1 MRSRSHFFRLPTIQ
15 FQIVTLTGESCVEQ
29 LHLFPWMRTGHG
41 GKVFSL
47 TPHPTYITFKS
58 NHNISYFLLVYM
70 TMNTRVTK
78 LKNLYAFCGWIYR
91 YLLTCISVWYSYG
104 NIKGC
109 FDKRCEFALTFLC
122 KVMYNVVVN
131 CPKFT

>member
-1 MRSRSHFFRLPTIQ
+1 MGMRSRSHFFCLPTTQ

-29 LHLFPWMRTGHG
+29 LHLFPWMWTGHG

-58 NHNISYFLLVYM
+58 NHNILYFLLVYM

-91 YLLTCISVWYSYG
+91 YLLTCISEYDIPMATSKVVL
-104 NIKGC
+104 IKDVNLLSR
-109 FDKRCEFALTFLC
+109 FFAKWCTMLL
-122 KVMYNVVVN
+122 
-131 CPKFT
+131 

>member
-1 MRSRSHFFRLPTIQ
+1 MRSRSHFFCLPTTQ

-58 NHNISYFLLVYM
+58 NHNIQYFLLVYM

-78 LKNLYAFCGWIYR
+78 LKNCNPGGNKNKHGVTKIHLKFDFEDVYCLANFF
-91 YLLTCISVWYSYG
+91 SYS
-104 NIKGC
+104 N
-109 FDKRCEFALTFLC
+109 RS
-122 KVMYNVVVN
+122 
-131 CPKFT
+131 